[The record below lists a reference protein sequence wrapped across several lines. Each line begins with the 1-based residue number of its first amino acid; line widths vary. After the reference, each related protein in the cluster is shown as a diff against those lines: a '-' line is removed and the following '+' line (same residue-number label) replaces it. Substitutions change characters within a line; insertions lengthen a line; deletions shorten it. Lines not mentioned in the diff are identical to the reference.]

1 MENIKFR
8 NDIGVDFD
16 KILKL
21 YNDVGWTAY
30 TKNPTQ
36 LEKALKN
43 SLNIWTA
50 WNNDNMVGLARVVG
64 DGVSIIYIQDIL
76 VLKKYQ
82 GKGIGS
88 KLLEL
93 MLDDYQEV
101 RQIILLTQNSDK
113 TIKFYKKNGLVEV
126 SEYNCV
132 AFMK

>member
-50 WNNDNMVGLARVVG
+50 WNKDNMVGLARVVG